1 MSNTKSLLPFL
12 LAIILGF
19 CTSVNVQSQNKEQ
32 YRPQFHFSPL
42 KGWMNDPNGMVFL
55 DGEYH
60 LFYQYFPDKTVWG
73 PMHWGHAVSTD
84 MIHWQHLP
92 IALYPD
98 SLGYIFSGSSV
109 VDVKNSSGLGTVQ
122 NPPMIAIFTYHN
134 AKLEKAGSKIFQNQ
148 GIAYSTDKGRTWA
161 KYSGNP
167 VLKNPGFPDFRDPKV
182 NWNEPLQ
189 RWIMVLAA
197 GDRVKFFSS
206 SNLID
211 WTFESDFGVNLGA
224 HGGVW
229 ECPDLFPMKI
239 EGTNDLKWVLLVSI
253 NPGGPN
259 GGSSTQYF
267 VGDFNGHE
275 FKNLDSHTRW
285 IDFGKDNYAGVTWS
299 NIPTEDGRRLFV
311 GWMSNWEYAQKVPT
325 ILWRSAMT
333 LPRELSLLHE
343 NNGYCLASNPVK
355 EVLYL
360 RDTMVNIK
368 LKNITGNHDISKQ
381 IPFDKTQV
389 EIIVKFKLKNKQE
402 ASKFGIKLSNRQNEQ
417 VLIGYNVVTKQ
428 YYVDRRKSGN
438 IGFSDSFNGVFIA
451 DCEPIDDSIEM
462 HLFIDK
468 ASVELF
474 GQQGRIVLT
483 NIFFPAGPYNKL
495 SVFSEGGITDVQECK
510 VWKLKSIL

>member
-1 MSNTKSLLPFL
+1 
-12 LAIILGF
+12 
-19 CTSVNVQSQNKEQ
+19 
-32 YRPQFHFSPL
+32 
-42 KGWMNDPNGMVFL
+42 
-55 DGEYH
+55 
-60 LFYQYFPDKTVWG
+60 
-73 PMHWGHAVSTD
+73 
-84 MIHWQHLP
+84 
-92 IALYPD
+92 
-98 SLGYIFSGSSV
+98 
-109 VDVKNSSGLGTVQ
+109 
-122 NPPMIAIFTYHN
+122 
-134 AKLEKAGSKIFQNQ
+134 
-148 GIAYSTDKGRTWA
+148 
-161 KYSGNP
+161 
-167 VLKNPGFPDFRDPKV
+167 
-182 NWNEPLQ
+182 
-189 RWIMVLAA
+189 MVLAA

-275 FKNLDSHTRW
+275 FKNLDSLTRW

-299 NIPTEDGRRLFV
+299 NIPAEDGRRLFI

-355 EVLYL
+355 EVLDL

-438 IGFSDSFNGVFIA
+438 IGFSDLFNGVFIA
-451 DCEPIDDSIEM
+451 NCEPIDDSIEM